1 MKILKLLYILTLA
14 VMAVACGDDTEF
26 RVAGEVQGLGT
37 RNISMLY
44 VADGSVRSVSTAAID
59 GKFDLRGS
67 SDEYTVVELFVGA
80 KGNVPLARM
89 LAKNGE
95 TLHCKLDIEDPSKN
109 EIKGNGPSEQWSG
122 FLRENAAVLN
132 DGTPGMINSL
142 VTKYVDSHP
151 DNIVSSL
158 LMLTSYN
165 SVNNESRADS
175 LFAVIA
181 PEARPAKLVDDYR
194 LLLSYNNSAALNA
207 KVRSFTLYSVGDS
220 MERYSPYKSGYS
232 LLYFTDGTQRSDT
245 ITRQIKRPY
254 DSYSRK
260 RFRVVEVSFAPDS
273 AAWKRASADSL
284 GWTRVWAPGG
294 VAHNSFD
301 ALNIPRIPFYILA
314 DSNGTQVYR
323 GSALRQAIDSL
334 DSRIKKRTK

>member
-1 MKILKLLYILTLA
+1 MKILKTLYILVLA
-14 VMAVACGDDTEF
+14 VLVAACGDDTEF

-37 RNISMLY
+37 RTINMLY

-59 GKFDLRGS
+59 GKFDLRGNS
-67 SDEYTVVELFVGA
+67 EGYTVVELFVGA

-109 EIKGNGPSEQWSG
+109 EIKGNKPSEQWST
-122 FLRENAAVLN
+122 FVRENAAVLN
-132 DGTPGMINSL
+132 DGTPGMVNSL
-142 VTKYVDSHP
+142 VTKYVESHT

-181 PEARPAKLVDDYR
+181 PAARPAKLVDDYR

-207 KVRSFTLYSVGDS
+207 KVRSFTLYSLGDS
-220 MERYSPYKSGYS
+220 VERYSPYKSSYS
-232 LLYFTDGTQRSDT
+232 MLYFTDGTQRTDT
-245 ITRQIKRPY
+245 IVRQIQRPY
-254 DSYSRK
+254 DNYSRK

-273 AAWKRASADSL
+273 AAWKRASTDSL

-294 VAHNSFD
+294 VAHSSFD
-301 ALNIPRIPFYILA
+301 ALNIPRIPFYILT
-314 DSNGTQVYR
+314 DSTGAQVYR

-334 DSRIKKRTK
+334 DSRIKKLTK

>member
-1 MKILKLLYILTLA
+1 MKILKTLYILALA
-14 VMAVACGDDTEF
+14 VLAVACGDDTEF
-26 RVAGEVQGLGT
+26 RIAGEVQGLGT
-37 RNISMLY
+37 RAVNMLY

-59 GKFDLRGS
+59 GKFDLRGNS
-67 SDEYTVVELFVGA
+67 SDYTMVELFVGA

-89 LAKNGE
+89 LVKNGQ
-95 TLHCKLDIEDPSKN
+95 TLHCKLDIENPSEN
-109 EIKGNGPSEQWSG
+109 EIKGNKPSEQWCR
-122 FLRENAAVLN
+122 FVRDNAAVLY
-132 DGTPGMINSL
+132 DGTPGMVNSA
-142 VTKYVDSHP
+142 VKKYVESNP

-207 KVRSFTLYSVGDS
+207 KVRSFTLYSAGDS
-220 MERYSPYKSGYS
+220 LERYSAYKSAYS
-232 LLYFTDGTQRSDT
+232 LLYFTDGTKRSDT
-245 ITRQIKRPY
+245 IVRQIRRPY
-254 DSYSRK
+254 DDYTRR

-294 VAHNSFD
+294 VAHSSFD
-301 ALNIPRIPFYILA
+301 ALNIPRVPFYILA
-314 DSNGTQVYR
+314 DSTGAQVYR
-323 GSALRQAIDSL
+323 GSELRQAMDSL
-334 DSRIKKRTK
+334 DSRLKKNGK